1 MQLIEY
7 PGNLLY
13 SVFFGFYIVLLY
25 IITAMLLY
33 VEILAVAVHY
43 CKTMPEMAQY
53 LWMGVF
59 EGPQSK
65 GRWQWFRRFGK
76 LTSSKWP
83 GGTKHASSCHVNETA
98 IRLALRSS
106 CSCTSITTS
115 DSWWIHYTGWNATST
130 LYGPMIGNIFNALL
144 VIPGISMVW
153 GGLAQKE
160 QISSAR
166 SAGVTRTM
174 LMFSLIGVFAPFYN
188 KIYGATELTCHKECA
203 ASYNGSMDAASCFQC
218 YFMQKL
224 AYSLTLSP
232 VEISSGKMLRVR

>member
-43 CKTMPEMAQY
+43 CKTMLEMAQY
-53 LWMGVF
+53 LWMAVF

-106 CSCTSITTS
+106 CSCTSIITS
-115 DSWWIHYTGWNATST
+115 DSWWIHYTSGNALST
-130 LYGPMIGNIFNALL
+130 VYGPMVRNTFIALL
-144 VIPGISMVW
+144 VIPGISMVS

-160 QISSAR
+160 QIFNGT
-166 SAGVTRTM
+166 SAGVTKTM
-174 LMFSLIGVFAPFYN
+174 LMLSLIGVFSPFSN
-188 KIYGATELTCHKECA
+188 EIYGATELTCHKECP
-203 ASYNGSMDAASCFQC
+203 SSLNGSKDGRFCFRGC
-218 YFMQKL
+218 FIRKR
-224 AYSLTLSP
+224 AYTLTLFQ
-232 VEISSGKMLRVR
+232 VERS